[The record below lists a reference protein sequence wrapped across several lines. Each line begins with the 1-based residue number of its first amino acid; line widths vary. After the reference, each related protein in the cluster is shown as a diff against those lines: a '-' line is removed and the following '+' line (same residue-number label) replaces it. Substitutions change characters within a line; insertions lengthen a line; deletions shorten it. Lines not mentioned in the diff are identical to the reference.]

1 MTDGQVDH
9 EKYVTQRDQLRIES
23 NKNLDVYREKQE
35 QVHCLWPLAQYTVPH
50 RCAAL
55 RGPTAPPRCHPNRTV
70 LQVDQQIAEI
80 DKLNSII
87 NGIER
92 EMLRLKRQYEMAVEQ
107 RNYTGTHWSQ
117 GCPPQT

>member
-1 MTDGQVDH
+1 
-9 EKYVTQRDQLRIES
+9 
-23 NKNLDVYREKQE
+23 
-35 QVHCLWPLAQYTVPH
+35 
-50 RCAAL
+50 
-55 RGPTAPPRCHPNRTV
+55 V

-107 RNYTGTHWSQ
+107 RNYTGESKAVFHGLDWTGPDRTRCGRAVQ
-117 GCPPQT
+117 APFP